1 MAAKSEK
8 PEQVETKPYKVIS
21 NLRHGGKHYAPGA
34 TVELTA
40 KDAATLKALKVIES
54 K

>member
-1 MAAKSEK
+1 
-8 PEQVETKPYKVIS
+8 VIS
-21 NLRHGGKHYAPGA
+21 NLRHGGKHYAPNA

-40 KDAATLKALKVIES
+40 KEAETLKALNVIES